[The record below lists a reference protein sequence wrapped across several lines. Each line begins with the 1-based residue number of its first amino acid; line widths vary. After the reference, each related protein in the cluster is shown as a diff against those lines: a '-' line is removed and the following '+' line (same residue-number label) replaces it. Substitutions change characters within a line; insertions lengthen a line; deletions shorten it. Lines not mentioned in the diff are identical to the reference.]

1 MRKRGVIILC
11 YFAVL
16 IFVSGCSI
24 FGSGIYGVAEE
35 ERSNTAIYTDEKI
48 KLTIDKRILGEEINV
63 FEYAT
68 FCYNGDVYLVG
79 EYEKAE
85 QKEKVLKIAHSVK
98 GVKSVTT
105 YLLPRKKID
114 TYGKMDHAAISIRVH
129 GLLIEDNDIHSTN
142 IDVKVIQCHVIL
154 LGIVGTQSEADK
166 AIADAK
172 SLGGVVGVVSYLK
185 AMR

>member
-1 MRKRGVIILC
+1 MKKRGVILC

-24 FGSGIYGVAEE
+24 FGFGIYGVAEE

-48 KLTIDKRILGEEINV
+48 KLTIDKRIMADEINV
-63 FEYAT
+63 LNYAT
-68 FCYNGDVYLVG
+68 FCYNGDVYLIG
-79 EYEKAE
+79 EYDTPE
-85 QKEKVLKIAHSVK
+85 QKEKVLKIAHSVT

-105 YLLPRKKID
+105 YLLSKKKID
-114 TYGKMDHAAISIRVH
+114 TCGKMDHAAISMRVH
-129 GLLIEDNDIHSTN
+129 GLLIEDHDIHSTN

-154 LGIVGTQSEADK
+154 LGIVGTGSEADK
-166 AIADAK
+166 AVAHAK
-172 SLGGVVGVVSYLK
+172 SIDGVVGVVSYLK

>member
-1 MRKRGVIILC
+1 MKKCGVILC
-11 YFAVL
+11 CFAVL
-16 IFVSGCSI
+16 IFVSGCVSI
-24 FGSGIYGVAEE
+24 FGGAYGVAEE
-35 ERSNTAIYTDEKI
+35 ERSNSAIYTDEKI

-85 QKEKVLKIAHSVK
+85 EKEKVLKIAHSVT

-105 YLLPRKKID
+105 YLLPWKKID
-114 TYGKMDHAAISIRVH
+114 TCGKMDHAAISVRVH
-129 GLLIEDNDIHSTN
+129 GLLIEDHDIHSTN
-142 IDVKVIQCHVIL
+142 IDIKVIQCHVIL
-154 LGIVGTQSEADK
+154 LGIVGTGSEADK
-166 AIADAK
+166 AVAHAK
-172 SLGGVVGVVSYLK
+172 SVDGVVGVVSYLK

>member
-1 MRKRGVIILC
+1 MLC
-11 YFAVL
+11 CLAVL

-24 FGSGIYGVAEE
+24 FGAGVYGVAEE
-35 ERSNTAIYTDEKI
+35 ERSNKAIYTDEKI

-63 FEYAT
+63 LDYAT
-68 FCYNGDVYLVG
+68 FCYNGDVYLIG

-85 QKEKVLKIAHSVK
+85 QKEKVLKIAHSVT

-105 YLLPRKKID
+105 YLLPKKKID
-114 TYGKMDHAAISIRVH
+114 TCGKMDHAAISIRVH
-129 GLLIEDNDIHSTN
+129 RLLIEDHDIHSTN
-142 IDVKVIQCHVIL
+142 IDVKVIQCHVVL

-166 AIADAK
+166 AVAHAQSVDGII
-172 SLGGVVGVVSYLK
+172 GVTSYLK

>member
-1 MRKRGVIILC
+1 
-11 YFAVL
+11 
-16 IFVSGCSI
+16 
-24 FGSGIYGVAEE
+24 VAARFSVPGFTGWPR
-35 ERSNTAIYTDEKI
+35 RSAQTQPSNTDEKI
-48 KLTIDKRILGEEINV
+48 KLTNDKRILGEEINV

-114 TYGKMDHAAISIRVH
+114 TCGKMDHAAISIRVH
-129 GLLIEDNDIHSTN
+129 GRLIEDHDIHSTN

-172 SLGGVVGVVSYLK
+172 SLDGVVGVVSYLK